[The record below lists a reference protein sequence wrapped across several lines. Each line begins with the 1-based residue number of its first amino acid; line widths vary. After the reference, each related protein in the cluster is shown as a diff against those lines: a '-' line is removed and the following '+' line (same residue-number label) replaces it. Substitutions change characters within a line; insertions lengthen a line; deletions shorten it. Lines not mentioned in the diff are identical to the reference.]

1 MFAFR
6 FLTVLTILSV
16 LSLASLVLADE
27 NLAGDGTVAE
37 WRANLGRSQLATAA
51 CAAGVMAMGNI
62 SVVCKTPRAV
72 RELHEYLR
80 YRALPTLTMKQ
91 AIWSF
96 LTEGDCNVR
105 TEDQPASA
113 SVPRLK
119 FTSPSDSAEY

>member
-1 MFAFR
+1 MFVFR
-6 FLTVLTILSV
+6 RLTVLTILSV
-16 LSLASLVLADE
+16 LSLASPVLADE
-27 NLAGDGTVAE
+27 NLAGDGTVAD

-51 CAAGVMAMGNI
+51 YAAGVMAMGNI
-62 SVVCKTPRAV
+62 SVVCKTPRTV

-96 LTEGDCNVR
+96 LTEGECNAR
-105 TEDQPASA
+105 TEDQSASA

-119 FTSPSDSAEY
+119 FKSPSDSAEY